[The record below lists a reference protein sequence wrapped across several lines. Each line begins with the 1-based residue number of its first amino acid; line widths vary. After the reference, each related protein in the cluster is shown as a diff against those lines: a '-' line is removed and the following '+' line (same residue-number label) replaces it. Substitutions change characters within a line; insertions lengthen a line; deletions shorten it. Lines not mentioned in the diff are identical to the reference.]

1 MVLIKRVV
9 LAAAMSLLSE
19 GAIAGVTPTTTSTKA
34 PPVQPT
40 LDERRATAEGDASTQ
55 ETR

>member
-19 GAIAGVTPTTTSTKA
+19 GAIAGVGPAA
-34 PPVQPT
+34 PSDKVPSA
-40 LDERRATAEGDASTQ
+40 ERAIDGHSASDSDAALSQ
-55 ETR
+55 NR